1 MTSVRRVLALLAV
14 LTATVTVTAPSQAA
28 PSATVEKAACH
39 RTLPSYPTLQLG
51 DRGPAVRT
59 LQCSLNDLGLG
70 PVVVDGY
77 YGRQTRRAVWK
88 IVSNFE
94 GDVPAHPFRINN
106 GMWTLLFGC
115 QLPDRQL
122 AEGAHGHAVV
132 VLQRAL
138 RAAGGTIVVD
148 GDFGPQTTTVVKQY
162 QKAQGNAQTGRVEAR
177 TRFMLCMGGVIGQ
190 LDR

>member
-14 LTATVTVTAPSQAA
+14 LTATLTVTAPAEAA
-28 PSATVEKAACH
+28 PAAAVEKAACH

-70 PVVVDGY
+70 PVVVDGH

-148 GDFGPQTTTVVKQY
+148 GDFGPQTTVVVKQY